1 MSASTFRVVRLI
13 AVLVVASCLASC
25 GDSPAAPTRQTD
37 TVTGTWVSSDRSF
50 TWILA
55 QSGTTVTGMHVSS
68 DGQPAIPING
78 TYSGTEFSFS
88 VITGERLLT
97 FTDPP
102 QMTDVGWG
110 ARVDVNGDQ
119 MTGSISSIGS
129 PFRYNFSSVTMRRVD
144 TSR

>member
-1 MSASTFRVVRLI
+1 MSVSTFRAVRLI
-13 AVLVVASCLASC
+13 AVLVASVFLGSC
-25 GDSPAAPTRQTD
+25 GDSPTAPSPP
-37 TVTGTWVSSDRSF
+37 TVTGTWVAADRSF

-55 QSGTTVTGMHVSS
+55 QSGATVTGTHIPADGEPAVAINGTLS
-68 DGQPAIPING
+68 DGQ
-78 TYSGTEFSFS
+78 FSFS

-110 ARVDVNGDQ
+110 ARVAVNGDQ
-119 MTGSISSIGS
+119 MTGSISAIGS
-129 PFRYNFSSVTMRRVD
+129 AFRYWFRDIAVRRVD